1 MYYLF
6 LNEMKILLY

>member
-6 LNEMKILLY
+6 VNEMKILLY